1 LSPFTIVSTSR
12 TIERR
17 KIKRLRKA
25 GAQATTGQLGD
36 RNEEQIEVTEE
47 ELYKASDETIE
58 MMREAIMDEETFKM
72 SGPIKDSSDK
82 SNLIRVIKK
91 LLFKIIGQKSD

>member
-1 LSPFTIVSTSR
+1 M
-12 TIERR
+12 
-17 KIKRLRKA
+17 
-25 GAQATTGQLGD
+25 
-36 RNEEQIEVTEE
+36 
-47 ELYKASDETIE
+47 YKASDETIE

>member
-1 LSPFTIVSTSR
+1 
-12 TIERR
+12 
-17 KIKRLRKA
+17 
-25 GAQATTGQLGD
+25 
-36 RNEEQIEVTEE
+36 
-47 ELYKASDETIE
+47 
-58 MMREAIMDEETFKM
+58 MDEETSKKM